1 MKIINSCSPGDK
13 KSNFPF
19 KVWSFKILN
28 EAFLHRSELN
38 IFFCDVPSD
47 VTSVGR
53 LSARQPRWTQFES
66 RASTCFESEDGKFTL
81 CSLEVVVFVPNRF
94 LPILNRFWWHL
105 NWTRRHKRVVWQDYF
120 WRVAIR
126 RLVSL
131 PKFSR
136 LLGKLVCIFS
146 SLYLVATTLSALP
159 S

>member
-53 LSARQPRWTQFES
+53 LPARQPRWTQFES
-66 RASTCFESEDGKFTL
+66 RASTCFESEDGKLTF
-81 CSLEVVVFVPNRF
+81 CSPDVVVFVPNRF
-94 LPILNRFWWHL
+94 FADFELFLMTFKLNEKTQTSCL
-105 NWTRRHKRVVWQDYF
+105 TRLFVTSCHPTF
-120 WRVAIR
+120 G
-126 RLVSL
+126 VS
-131 PKFSR
+131 
-136 LLGKLVCIFS
+136 
-146 SLYLVATTLSALP
+146 A
-159 S
+159 